1 MNVKN
6 HRIYSDKLRLSVLD
20 LTQINLATEDDCH
33 YKLNEWAAF
42 FKATT
47 WEEIKMLAKNNPD
60 IADAAT
66 TVYQLTQEQT
76 IRMQIDA
83 REDYYRRT
91 AGREEELLKSKV
103 ENRHLKATN
112 AQLVSEVEQLT
123 SNMEQALAKAEL
135 YKKILEENG
144 ISLPENNE

>member
-1 MNVKN
+1 
-6 HRIYSDKLRLSVLD
+6 
-20 LTQINLATEDDCH
+20 
-33 YKLNEWAAF
+33 
-42 FKATT
+42 
-47 WEEIKMLAKNNPD
+47 MLAKNNPD
-60 IADAAT
+60 IADAAA
-66 TVYQLTQEQT
+66 TVFQLTQEQT

-91 AGREEELLKSKV
+91 AGREEELRESKV

-112 AQLVSEVEQLT
+112 AQLISEVEQLT

-135 YKKILEENG
+135 YKKILEKNG